1 MKSQGCGGA
10 ISHSQRMRPMFTLRD
25 GSPSICLPKATA
37 LHKQMSMDLSRD
49 GSPCICLPKAT
60 TLHKQMSMDLS
71 RDGSPCSCL
80 PKATALHQEMSMD
93 LLRDV
98 YPSICL
104 PKATTLGEE
113 PRAVRET
120 NWLLVLGLRRFET
133 MWYTQLQNWHVMSI
147 LYKRVK
153 DARLSVQ
160 SSNCRSLVKDDSI
173 LTRFLTDCFSW
184 LVSLIDTI
192 MYVCNTSFSEIENQ
206 YKFYTNSM
214 RI

>member
-49 GSPCICLPKAT
+49 GSPCICLPKAAA
-60 TLHKQMSMDLS
+60 LHQEMSMDLS

-104 PKATTLGEE
+104 PKATTLHQET
-113 PRAVRET
+113 RAVCGNQLISSRRCAEHLKQCCTQNSERLLRTPVDEEDGSRKIAGSREGA
-120 NWLLVLGLRRFET
+120 VP
-133 MWYTQLQNWHVMSI
+133 V
-147 LYKRVK
+147 
-153 DARLSVQ
+153 D
-160 SSNCRSLVKDDSI
+160 
-173 LTRFLTDCFSW
+173 
-184 LVSLIDTI
+184 
-192 MYVCNTSFSEIENQ
+192 
-206 YKFYTNSM
+206 
-214 RI
+214 